1 MKCLDWYDGYS
12 YKPIKQKALVSI
24 LENMLS
30 TEKPD
35 GNGIDEVSEFKQSR
49 KVSSIMDQQVGG
61 GLKILVAED
70 TPINKMLLETF
81 LKKFGATVYLAENGQ
96 VAVDQI
102 ALHPKIDIIFMD
114 IFMPVKSGIDATI
127 ELRNKGYKGIIIA
140 CTANNDSEDFKTYK
154 KIGVNDIVVKPFK
167 RDSIREL
174 LEKWSSVL
182 TLPNAKDIISLTFL
196 KNKSLEM
203 WNIEDFMDTTGNN
216 AEFAISLMDEYIT
229 QSKELMERLKE
240 ELKQT
245 PINYDKVELYTHTMK
260 GSSAS
265 VSATRF
271 AELGRKMNDA
281 AKTRNLTDLEAAR
294 INYEIDFIAFT
305 NIVANWK
312 TSI

>member
-1 MKCLDWYDGYS
+1 
-12 YKPIKQKALVSI
+12 
-24 LENMLS
+24 
-30 TEKPD
+30 
-35 GNGIDEVSEFKQSR
+35 
-49 KVSSIMDQQVGG
+49 
-61 GLKILVAED
+61 
-70 TPINKMLLETF
+70 
-81 LKKFGATVYLAENGQ
+81 
-96 VAVDQI
+96 
-102 ALHPKIDIIFMD
+102 
-114 IFMPVKSGIDATI
+114 
-127 ELRNKGYKGIIIA
+127 
-140 CTANNDSEDFKTYK
+140 
-154 KIGVNDIVVKPFK
+154 
-167 RDSIREL
+167 
-174 LEKWSSVL
+174 
-182 TLPNAKDIISLTFL
+182 
-196 KNKSLEM
+196 M